1 MGRFR
6 AALFCLSVISFFS
19 FTKFCIVLILNNL
32 EVLMKRFFFG
42 TFLAVSLFA
51 IVGCSSS
58 TGDDGSND
66 ECLEDPNLA
75 ICQPA
80 PTDDMGP
87 DMGPETPDEF

>member
-6 AALFCLSVISFFS
+6 AALFCLSTISFYS
-19 FTKFCIVLILNNL
+19 FTRLSIVLILNNL
-32 EVLMKRFFFG
+32 EVFMKRFFFG

-58 TGDDGSND
+58 TGGDESSND

-75 ICQPA
+75 ICQPI
-80 PTDDMGP
+80 PTEDMGP
-87 DMGPETPDEF
+87 DDVGPDEL

>member
-1 MGRFR
+1 
-6 AALFCLSVISFFS
+6 
-19 FTKFCIVLILNNL
+19 
-32 EVLMKRFFFG
+32 MKRFFFG